1 MMKTTTIFKT
11 LLAGLMIVGGVSR
24 AEAACSVTTDV
35 YGKTKVVWDFG
46 IEAKAGNATYYL
58 DASSNAYVEST
69 AYPSAANQRSK
80 YLVAQINVHSSR
92 SIKSNDAPDGDK
104 GSGVILGSS
113 QGYITIYAPVSG
125 TLSLTGKYLS
135 NITIT
140 DKSDSDKKLTDKG
153 SSVKVKQGHRIQLTA
168 SSGCGVATMTL
179 TPDDYDTD
187 VVATG
192 DWNFANTEVIRPSYD
207 IAGTNIIS
215 TMGYKTS
222 ADKTSK
228 DVFIVAANSGGSVRI
243 HPNEE
248 AAGLKLGSGAEFDFT
263 PTNAGWLTISYNYGG
278 DRGTWYIKEGSTNKN
293 FVGTKSSSQV
303 KVYLAAGYRAQFVT
317 GTGSNTSVLITNAT
331 FTESVPA
338 TMGAYGYT
346 TFASTWP
353 LDLTSL
359 PGGLKAYYVTTE
371 GISKANSKVTMTE
384 AMGTVAAGTG
394 LMLKGTAN
402 AEYSIPVA
410 ATGTDLSST
419 NKLIGC
425 TSNTNITSS
434 TSNYENFYVLVNT
447 ETQAELQ
454 NISAYVTSGNTVTIP
469 AGKAYLDATGVSNA
483 KSRLIIAFDEE
494 AAGIE
499 SIKEIPAYSDNEYY
513 NLSGQ
518 RVTNPHKGVYI
529 LNGKKVLVK

>member
-1 MMKTTTIFKT
+1 MKTTTLFKT
-11 LLAGLMIVGGVSR
+11 LLAGLMLAAGVS
-24 AEAACSVTTDV
+24 EVQAACSVTTDS

-46 IEAKAGNATYYL
+46 IEAKDGNATYYL
-58 DASSNAYVEST
+58 DAATSAYVEST
-69 AYPSAANQRSK
+69 AYPSAANQRGK

-92 SIKSNDAPDGDK
+92 SIKSNDAPDNDK

-125 TLSLTGKYLS
+125 TLSLTGKYLT
-135 NITIT
+135 NITVT
-140 DKSDSDKKLTDKG
+140 DKSDSDKKLTTNG

-168 SSGCGVATMTL
+168 SNGCGVATMTL

-187 VVATG
+187 VVASG
-192 DWNFANTEVIRPSYD
+192 NWNFANAEVIRPSYD

-228 DVFIVAANSGGSVRI
+228 NVFIVAANSGGSVRI

-263 PTNAGWLTISYNYGG
+263 PTNAGWLTINYSYGG
-278 DRGTWYIKEGSTNKN
+278 DRGTWYIKEGSTNKS
-293 FVGTKSSSQV
+293 FTGTKTSSQV
-303 KVYLAAGYRAQFVT
+303 KVYLAAGYRAQLVT
-317 GTGSNTSVLITNAT
+317 GTGSNTSVLITNVT

-346 TFASTWP
+346 TFASILP

-359 PGGLKAYYVTTE
+359 PSGLKAYYVMAE

-384 AMGTVAAGTG
+384 ATGTVAAGTG

-402 AEYSIPVA
+402 AKYDITVA
-410 ATGTDLSST
+410 GTGTDLSST

-425 TSNTNITSS
+425 TSQTAITSS

-454 NISAYVTSGNTVTIP
+454 NINTYVAGGNTVTIP
-469 AGKAYLDATGVSNA
+469 AGKAYLDATGVSA
-483 KSRLIIAFDEE
+483 ARLMMAFDDE
-494 AAGIE
+494 ATGIRSLTPSPSPKGE
-499 SIKEIPAYSDNEYY
+499 GSIYT
-513 NLSGQ
+513 LSGQ
-518 RVTNPHKGVYI
+518 RINHPVKGMFI
-529 LNGKKVLVK
+529 RNGKKIVIK